1 MKMNEKLEI
10 MLSRKRIK
18 KTDFA
23 HSIGITYRAF
33 ANYLN
38 GTRNPRAETLQKMA
52 DQLQLTPEFLKDD
65 SQELELTVEE
75 QFIRKIC
82 ASDADKAQAAAKA
95 VFGGTGEG
103 VPTVEITAEDGAD
116 ILSLLVKSGLCASKS
131 DARRNVQQ
139 GGVTAN
145 DEKVTD
151 IAKAFT
157 EAELKAGV
165 VLKRGKKNFRK
176 VLLK

>member
-38 GTRNPRAETLQKMA
+38 GTRNPRAETLEKMA
-52 DQLQLTPEFLKDD
+52 DDQLQLTPEFLKDD

-82 ASDADKAQAAAKA
+82 ASDADKAQAAQFLAQSRGLFAGNTLNSEDKESLIKCLMEIYEDSRDNS
-95 VFGGTGEG
+95 GE
-103 VPTVEITAEDGAD
+103 
-116 ILSLLVKSGLCASKS
+116 
-131 DARRNVQQ
+131 
-139 GGVTAN
+139 
-145 DEKVTD
+145 
-151 IAKAFT
+151 
-157 EAELKAGV
+157 
-165 VLKRGKKNFRK
+165 
-176 VLLK
+176 

>member
-82 ASDADKAQAAAKA
+82 ASDADKAQAGQFLAQSRGLFAGNTLNSEDKESLIKCLMEIYEDSRDNS
-95 VFGGTGEG
+95 GE
-103 VPTVEITAEDGAD
+103 
-116 ILSLLVKSGLCASKS
+116 
-131 DARRNVQQ
+131 
-139 GGVTAN
+139 
-145 DEKVTD
+145 
-151 IAKAFT
+151 
-157 EAELKAGV
+157 
-165 VLKRGKKNFRK
+165 
-176 VLLK
+176 

>member
-82 ASDADKAQAAAKA
+82 ASDADKAHAAQFLAQSRGLFAGNTLNSEDKESLIMCLMEIYEDSRDNS
-95 VFGGTGEG
+95 GE
-103 VPTVEITAEDGAD
+103 
-116 ILSLLVKSGLCASKS
+116 
-131 DARRNVQQ
+131 
-139 GGVTAN
+139 
-145 DEKVTD
+145 
-151 IAKAFT
+151 
-157 EAELKAGV
+157 
-165 VLKRGKKNFRK
+165 
-176 VLLK
+176 

>member
-52 DQLQLTPEFLKDD
+52 DQLQLTPEFLKDY

-82 ASDADKAQAAAKA
+82 ASDADKAQAAQFLAQSRGLFAGNTLNSEDKESLIKCLMEIYEDSRDNS
-95 VFGGTGEG
+95 GE
-103 VPTVEITAEDGAD
+103 
-116 ILSLLVKSGLCASKS
+116 
-131 DARRNVQQ
+131 
-139 GGVTAN
+139 
-145 DEKVTD
+145 
-151 IAKAFT
+151 
-157 EAELKAGV
+157 
-165 VLKRGKKNFRK
+165 
-176 VLLK
+176 

>member
-23 HSIGITYRAF
+23 HSIGVTYRAF

-82 ASDADKAQAAAKA
+82 ASDADKAQAAQFLAQSRGLFAGNTLNSEDKESLIKCLMEIYEDSRDNS
-95 VFGGTGEG
+95 GE
-103 VPTVEITAEDGAD
+103 
-116 ILSLLVKSGLCASKS
+116 
-131 DARRNVQQ
+131 
-139 GGVTAN
+139 
-145 DEKVTD
+145 
-151 IAKAFT
+151 
-157 EAELKAGV
+157 
-165 VLKRGKKNFRK
+165 
-176 VLLK
+176 

>member
-82 ASDADKAQAAAKA
+82 ASDADTAQAAQFLAQSRGLFAGNTLNSEDKESLIKCLMEIYEDSRDNS
-95 VFGGTGEG
+95 GE
-103 VPTVEITAEDGAD
+103 
-116 ILSLLVKSGLCASKS
+116 
-131 DARRNVQQ
+131 
-139 GGVTAN
+139 
-145 DEKVTD
+145 
-151 IAKAFT
+151 
-157 EAELKAGV
+157 
-165 VLKRGKKNFRK
+165 
-176 VLLK
+176 

>member
-82 ASDADKAQAAAKA
+82 ASDADKAQAAQFLAQSRGLFAGNTLNSEDK
-95 VFGGTGEG
+95 ESLIKCLM
-103 VPTVEITAEDGAD
+103 EIYEDSRD
-116 ILSLLVKSGLCASKS
+116 NSG
-131 DARRNVQQ
+131 D
-139 GGVTAN
+139 
-145 DEKVTD
+145 
-151 IAKAFT
+151 
-157 EAELKAGV
+157 
-165 VLKRGKKNFRK
+165 
-176 VLLK
+176 

>member
-38 GTRNPRAETLQKMA
+38 GIRNPRAETLQKMA

-82 ASDADKAQAAAKA
+82 ASDADKAQAAQFLAQSRGLFAGNTLNSEDKESLIKCLMEIYEDSRDNS
-95 VFGGTGEG
+95 GE
-103 VPTVEITAEDGAD
+103 
-116 ILSLLVKSGLCASKS
+116 
-131 DARRNVQQ
+131 
-139 GGVTAN
+139 
-145 DEKVTD
+145 
-151 IAKAFT
+151 
-157 EAELKAGV
+157 
-165 VLKRGKKNFRK
+165 
-176 VLLK
+176 

>member
-65 SQELELTVEE
+65 SQELDLTVEE

-82 ASDADKAQAAAKA
+82 ASDADKAQAAQFLAQSRGLFAGNTLNSEDKESLIKCLMEIYEDSRDNS
-95 VFGGTGEG
+95 GE
-103 VPTVEITAEDGAD
+103 
-116 ILSLLVKSGLCASKS
+116 
-131 DARRNVQQ
+131 
-139 GGVTAN
+139 
-145 DEKVTD
+145 
-151 IAKAFT
+151 
-157 EAELKAGV
+157 
-165 VLKRGKKNFRK
+165 
-176 VLLK
+176 

>member
-75 QFIRKIC
+75 QFYARS
-82 ASDADKAQAAAKA
+82 APA
-95 VFGGTGEG
+95 T
-103 VPTVEITAEDGAD
+103 PTRLRR
-116 ILSLLVKSGLCASKS
+116 LSSLRSP
-131 DARRNVQQ
+131 
-139 GGVTAN
+139 
-145 DEKVTD
+145 
-151 IAKAFT
+151 
-157 EAELKAGV
+157 AGF
-165 VLKRGKKNFRK
+165 LQETR
-176 VLLK
+176 

>member
-33 ANYLN
+33 ANDLN

-82 ASDADKAQAAAKA
+82 ASDADKAQAAQFLAQSRGLFAGNTLNSEDKESLIKCLMEIYEDSRDNS
-95 VFGGTGEG
+95 GE
-103 VPTVEITAEDGAD
+103 
-116 ILSLLVKSGLCASKS
+116 
-131 DARRNVQQ
+131 
-139 GGVTAN
+139 
-145 DEKVTD
+145 
-151 IAKAFT
+151 
-157 EAELKAGV
+157 
-165 VLKRGKKNFRK
+165 
-176 VLLK
+176 

>member
-82 ASDADKAQAAAKA
+82 ASDADKAQATQFLAQSRGLFAGNTLNSEDKESLIKCLMEIYEDSRDNS
-95 VFGGTGEG
+95 GE
-103 VPTVEITAEDGAD
+103 
-116 ILSLLVKSGLCASKS
+116 
-131 DARRNVQQ
+131 
-139 GGVTAN
+139 
-145 DEKVTD
+145 
-151 IAKAFT
+151 
-157 EAELKAGV
+157 
-165 VLKRGKKNFRK
+165 
-176 VLLK
+176 

>member
-75 QFIRKIC
+75 QFIREIC
-82 ASDADKAQAAAKA
+82 ASDADKAQAAQFLAQSRGLFAGNTLNSEDKESLIKCLMEIYEDSRDNS
-95 VFGGTGEG
+95 GE
-103 VPTVEITAEDGAD
+103 
-116 ILSLLVKSGLCASKS
+116 
-131 DARRNVQQ
+131 
-139 GGVTAN
+139 
-145 DEKVTD
+145 
-151 IAKAFT
+151 
-157 EAELKAGV
+157 
-165 VLKRGKKNFRK
+165 
-176 VLLK
+176 

>member
-23 HSIGITYRAF
+23 HSIGITSRAF

-38 GTRNPRAETLQKMA
+38 GTRNPRAETLQTMA
-52 DQLQLTPEFLKDD
+52 DQLHLTPEFLKDD

-82 ASDADKAQAAAKA
+82 ARDADKAQAAQFLAQSRGLFAGNTLNSEDKESLIKCLMEIYEDSRDNS
-95 VFGGTGEG
+95 GE
-103 VPTVEITAEDGAD
+103 
-116 ILSLLVKSGLCASKS
+116 
-131 DARRNVQQ
+131 
-139 GGVTAN
+139 
-145 DEKVTD
+145 
-151 IAKAFT
+151 
-157 EAELKAGV
+157 
-165 VLKRGKKNFRK
+165 
-176 VLLK
+176 

>member
-75 QFIRKIC
+75 QSIRKIC
-82 ASDADKAQAAAKA
+82 ASDADKALAAQFLAQSRGLFAGNTLNSEDKESLIKCLMEIYEDSRDNS
-95 VFGGTGEG
+95 GE
-103 VPTVEITAEDGAD
+103 
-116 ILSLLVKSGLCASKS
+116 
-131 DARRNVQQ
+131 
-139 GGVTAN
+139 
-145 DEKVTD
+145 
-151 IAKAFT
+151 
-157 EAELKAGV
+157 
-165 VLKRGKKNFRK
+165 
-176 VLLK
+176 

>member
-23 HSIGITYRAF
+23 HSIGITYLAF

-82 ASDADKAQAAAKA
+82 ASDADKAQAAQFLAQSRGLFAGNTLNSEDKESLIKCLMEIYEDSRDNS
-95 VFGGTGEG
+95 GE
-103 VPTVEITAEDGAD
+103 
-116 ILSLLVKSGLCASKS
+116 
-131 DARRNVQQ
+131 
-139 GGVTAN
+139 
-145 DEKVTD
+145 
-151 IAKAFT
+151 
-157 EAELKAGV
+157 
-165 VLKRGKKNFRK
+165 
-176 VLLK
+176 

>member
-23 HSIGITYRAF
+23 HSIGITSARLQIILTVPAI
-33 ANYLN
+33 
-38 GTRNPRAETLQKMA
+38 PVPETLQKMA

-82 ASDADKAQAAAKA
+82 ASDADKAQAAQFLAQSRGLFAGNTLNSEDKESLIKCLMEIYEDSRDNS
-95 VFGGTGEG
+95 GE
-103 VPTVEITAEDGAD
+103 
-116 ILSLLVKSGLCASKS
+116 
-131 DARRNVQQ
+131 
-139 GGVTAN
+139 
-145 DEKVTD
+145 
-151 IAKAFT
+151 
-157 EAELKAGV
+157 
-165 VLKRGKKNFRK
+165 
-176 VLLK
+176 

>member
-23 HSIGITYRAF
+23 HSIGITYSAF

-82 ASDADKAQAAAKA
+82 ASDADKAQAAQFLAQSRGLFAGNTLNSEDKESLIKCLMEIYEDSRDNS
-95 VFGGTGEG
+95 GE
-103 VPTVEITAEDGAD
+103 
-116 ILSLLVKSGLCASKS
+116 
-131 DARRNVQQ
+131 
-139 GGVTAN
+139 
-145 DEKVTD
+145 
-151 IAKAFT
+151 
-157 EAELKAGV
+157 
-165 VLKRGKKNFRK
+165 
-176 VLLK
+176 

>member
-65 SQELELTVEE
+65 SQELEVTVEE

-82 ASDADKAQAAAKA
+82 ASDADKAQAAQFLAQSRGLFAGNTLNSEDKESLIKCLMEIYEDSRDNS
-95 VFGGTGEG
+95 GE
-103 VPTVEITAEDGAD
+103 
-116 ILSLLVKSGLCASKS
+116 
-131 DARRNVQQ
+131 
-139 GGVTAN
+139 
-145 DEKVTD
+145 
-151 IAKAFT
+151 
-157 EAELKAGV
+157 
-165 VLKRGKKNFRK
+165 
-176 VLLK
+176 

>member
-38 GTRNPRAETLQKMA
+38 GTRNPLAETLQKMA

-82 ASDADKAQAAAKA
+82 ASDADKAQAAQFLAQSRGLFAGNTLNSEDKESLIKCLMEIYEDSRDNS
-95 VFGGTGEG
+95 GE
-103 VPTVEITAEDGAD
+103 
-116 ILSLLVKSGLCASKS
+116 
-131 DARRNVQQ
+131 
-139 GGVTAN
+139 
-145 DEKVTD
+145 
-151 IAKAFT
+151 
-157 EAELKAGV
+157 
-165 VLKRGKKNFRK
+165 
-176 VLLK
+176 

>member
-82 ASDADKAQAAAKA
+82 ASDADKAQAAQFLAQSRGLFAGNTLNSEDK
-95 VFGGTGEG
+95 ESLIKCLM
-103 VPTVEITAEDGAD
+103 EIYEDSRD
-116 ILSLLVKSGLCASKS
+116 NSS
-131 DARRNVQQ
+131 
-139 GGVTAN
+139 
-145 DEKVTD
+145 E
-151 IAKAFT
+151 
-157 EAELKAGV
+157 
-165 VLKRGKKNFRK
+165 
-176 VLLK
+176 

>member
-38 GTRNPRAETLQKMA
+38 GTRNPRAEILQKMA

-82 ASDADKAQAAAKA
+82 ASDADKAQAAQFLAQSRGLFAGNTLNSEDKESLIKCLMEIYEDSRDNS
-95 VFGGTGEG
+95 GE
-103 VPTVEITAEDGAD
+103 
-116 ILSLLVKSGLCASKS
+116 
-131 DARRNVQQ
+131 
-139 GGVTAN
+139 
-145 DEKVTD
+145 
-151 IAKAFT
+151 
-157 EAELKAGV
+157 
-165 VLKRGKKNFRK
+165 
-176 VLLK
+176 

>member
-1 MKMNEKLEI
+1 MNEKLEI

-82 ASDADKAQAAAKA
+82 ASDADKAQAAQFLAQSRGLFAGNTLNSEDKESLIKCLMEIYEDSRDNS
-95 VFGGTGEG
+95 GE
-103 VPTVEITAEDGAD
+103 
-116 ILSLLVKSGLCASKS
+116 
-131 DARRNVQQ
+131 
-139 GGVTAN
+139 
-145 DEKVTD
+145 
-151 IAKAFT
+151 
-157 EAELKAGV
+157 
-165 VLKRGKKNFRK
+165 
-176 VLLK
+176 

>member
-75 QFIRKIC
+75 QFIRKNC
-82 ASDADKAQAAAKA
+82 ASDADKAQAAQFLAQSRGLFAGNTLNSEDKESLIKCLMEIYEDSRDNS
-95 VFGGTGEG
+95 GE
-103 VPTVEITAEDGAD
+103 
-116 ILSLLVKSGLCASKS
+116 
-131 DARRNVQQ
+131 
-139 GGVTAN
+139 
-145 DEKVTD
+145 
-151 IAKAFT
+151 
-157 EAELKAGV
+157 
-165 VLKRGKKNFRK
+165 
-176 VLLK
+176 

>member
-82 ASDADKAQAAAKA
+82 PSDADKAQAAQFLAQSRGLFAGNTLNSEDKESLIKCLMEIYEDSRDNS
-95 VFGGTGEG
+95 GE
-103 VPTVEITAEDGAD
+103 
-116 ILSLLVKSGLCASKS
+116 
-131 DARRNVQQ
+131 
-139 GGVTAN
+139 
-145 DEKVTD
+145 
-151 IAKAFT
+151 
-157 EAELKAGV
+157 
-165 VLKRGKKNFRK
+165 
-176 VLLK
+176 

>member
-82 ASDADKAQAAAKA
+82 ASDADKAQAAQFLAQ
-95 VFGGTGEG
+95 
-103 VPTVEITAEDGAD
+103 
-116 ILSLLVKSGLCASKS
+116 SRGLCAGNTLNSEDKES
-131 DARRNVQQ
+131 LIKCLMEIYEDSRDNS
-139 GGVTAN
+139 G
-145 DEKVTD
+145 E
-151 IAKAFT
+151 
-157 EAELKAGV
+157 
-165 VLKRGKKNFRK
+165 
-176 VLLK
+176 

>member
-82 ASDADKAQAAAKA
+82 ASDADKAQAAQFLAQSRGLFAGNTLNSEDK
-95 VFGGTGEG
+95 ESLIKCLM
-103 VPTVEITAEDGAD
+103 EIYEDSRD
-116 ILSLLVKSGLCASKS
+116 NSG
-131 DARRNVQQ
+131 
-139 GGVTAN
+139 
-145 DEKVTD
+145 
-151 IAKAFT
+151 
-157 EAELKAGV
+157 
-165 VLKRGKKNFRK
+165 
-176 VLLK
+176 

>member
-82 ASDADKAQAAAKA
+82 ASDADKAQAAQFLAQSRGLFAGNTLNSEDKDSLIKCLMEIYEDSRDNS
-95 VFGGTGEG
+95 GE
-103 VPTVEITAEDGAD
+103 
-116 ILSLLVKSGLCASKS
+116 
-131 DARRNVQQ
+131 
-139 GGVTAN
+139 
-145 DEKVTD
+145 
-151 IAKAFT
+151 
-157 EAELKAGV
+157 
-165 VLKRGKKNFRK
+165 
-176 VLLK
+176 

>member
-52 DQLQLTPEFLKDD
+52 DQLQRTPEFLKDD
-65 SQELELTVEE
+65 NQELELTVEE

-82 ASDADKAQAAAKA
+82 ASDADKAQAAQFLAQSRGLFAGNTLNSEDKESLIKCLMEIYEDSRDNS
-95 VFGGTGEG
+95 GE
-103 VPTVEITAEDGAD
+103 
-116 ILSLLVKSGLCASKS
+116 
-131 DARRNVQQ
+131 
-139 GGVTAN
+139 
-145 DEKVTD
+145 
-151 IAKAFT
+151 
-157 EAELKAGV
+157 
-165 VLKRGKKNFRK
+165 
-176 VLLK
+176 

>member
-23 HSIGITYRAF
+23 HSIGIPYRAF

-82 ASDADKAQAAAKA
+82 ASDADKAQAAQFLAQSRGLFAGNTLNSEDKESLIKCLMEIYEDSRDNS
-95 VFGGTGEG
+95 GE
-103 VPTVEITAEDGAD
+103 
-116 ILSLLVKSGLCASKS
+116 
-131 DARRNVQQ
+131 
-139 GGVTAN
+139 
-145 DEKVTD
+145 
-151 IAKAFT
+151 
-157 EAELKAGV
+157 
-165 VLKRGKKNFRK
+165 
-176 VLLK
+176 

>member
-52 DQLQLTPEFLKDD
+52 DQLQLMPEFLKDD

-82 ASDADKAQAAAKA
+82 ASDADKAQAAQFLAQSRGLFAGNTLNSEDKESLIKCLMEIYEDSRDNS
-95 VFGGTGEG
+95 GE
-103 VPTVEITAEDGAD
+103 
-116 ILSLLVKSGLCASKS
+116 
-131 DARRNVQQ
+131 
-139 GGVTAN
+139 
-145 DEKVTD
+145 
-151 IAKAFT
+151 
-157 EAELKAGV
+157 
-165 VLKRGKKNFRK
+165 
-176 VLLK
+176 

>member
-82 ASDADKAQAAAKA
+82 ASDADKAQAAQFLAQSRGLFAGNTLNSEDK
-95 VFGGTGEG
+95 ESLIKCLM
-103 VPTVEITAEDGAD
+103 EIYEDSRDNSGA
-116 ILSLLVKSGLCASKS
+116 
-131 DARRNVQQ
+131 
-139 GGVTAN
+139 
-145 DEKVTD
+145 
-151 IAKAFT
+151 
-157 EAELKAGV
+157 
-165 VLKRGKKNFRK
+165 
-176 VLLK
+176 

>member
-52 DQLQLTPEFLKDD
+52 DQLQLTSEFLKDD

-82 ASDADKAQAAAKA
+82 ASDADKAQAAQFLAQSRGLFAGNTLNSEDKESLIKCLMEIYEDSRDNS
-95 VFGGTGEG
+95 GE
-103 VPTVEITAEDGAD
+103 
-116 ILSLLVKSGLCASKS
+116 
-131 DARRNVQQ
+131 
-139 GGVTAN
+139 
-145 DEKVTD
+145 
-151 IAKAFT
+151 
-157 EAELKAGV
+157 
-165 VLKRGKKNFRK
+165 
-176 VLLK
+176 

>member
-82 ASDADKAQAAAKA
+82 ASDADKAQAAQFLAQSRGLFAGNTLKSEDKESLIKCLMEIYEDSRDNS
-95 VFGGTGEG
+95 GE
-103 VPTVEITAEDGAD
+103 
-116 ILSLLVKSGLCASKS
+116 
-131 DARRNVQQ
+131 
-139 GGVTAN
+139 
-145 DEKVTD
+145 
-151 IAKAFT
+151 
-157 EAELKAGV
+157 
-165 VLKRGKKNFRK
+165 
-176 VLLK
+176 

>member
-33 ANYLN
+33 AYYLN

-82 ASDADKAQAAAKA
+82 ASDADKAQAAQFLAQSRGLFAGNTLNSEDKESLIKCLMEIYEDSRDNS
-95 VFGGTGEG
+95 GE
-103 VPTVEITAEDGAD
+103 
-116 ILSLLVKSGLCASKS
+116 
-131 DARRNVQQ
+131 
-139 GGVTAN
+139 
-145 DEKVTD
+145 
-151 IAKAFT
+151 
-157 EAELKAGV
+157 
-165 VLKRGKKNFRK
+165 
-176 VLLK
+176 

>member
-82 ASDADKAQAAAKA
+82 ASDADKAQAAQFIAQSRGLFAGNTLNSEDKESLIKCLMEIYEDSRDNS
-95 VFGGTGEG
+95 GE
-103 VPTVEITAEDGAD
+103 
-116 ILSLLVKSGLCASKS
+116 
-131 DARRNVQQ
+131 
-139 GGVTAN
+139 
-145 DEKVTD
+145 
-151 IAKAFT
+151 
-157 EAELKAGV
+157 
-165 VLKRGKKNFRK
+165 
-176 VLLK
+176 

>member
-52 DQLQLTPEFLKDD
+52 DQLHLTPEFLKDD

-82 ASDADKAQAAAKA
+82 ASDADKAQAAQFLAQSRGLFAGNTLNSEDKESLIKCLMEIYEDSRDNS
-95 VFGGTGEG
+95 GE
-103 VPTVEITAEDGAD
+103 
-116 ILSLLVKSGLCASKS
+116 
-131 DARRNVQQ
+131 
-139 GGVTAN
+139 
-145 DEKVTD
+145 
-151 IAKAFT
+151 
-157 EAELKAGV
+157 
-165 VLKRGKKNFRK
+165 
-176 VLLK
+176 